1 MTPCCV
7 SPVARVLIQDG
18 LKIKFYCKFVFV
30 FFPGMCLFQR
40 KTHLNAVSQ
49 CFLTMICVSCQ
60 PVNFPELRKQSIL
73 FCLCVPFQK
82 VCARMSGSGNQPQG
96 TASGYNPNHLLAPP
110 TKWVCW
116 RSLQCW
122 TGGIKTHTRSQ
133 NLYIYPHCRMCYSMF
148 FILISIVI

>member
-30 FFPGMCLFQR
+30 FFPGMCHFQR

-60 PVNFPELRKQSIL
+60 PVNFPEMRKQSIL

-96 TASGYNPNHLLAPP
+96 TTPTTCWPHPPNEFAGDLCNVEL
-110 TKWVCW
+110 
-116 RSLQCW
+116 
-122 TGGIKTHTRSQ
+122 GGIKTHTRSQ
-133 NLYIYPHCRMCYSMF
+133 NLYIYPHCRMCHSMF

>member
-30 FFPGMCLFQR
+30 FFPGMCHFQR

-60 PVNFPELRKQSIL
+60 PVNFPEMRKQSIL

-96 TASGYNPNHLLAPP
+96 TTPPPVGPTHQMSLLEISAMLN
-110 TKWVCW
+110 WGD
-116 RSLQCW
+116 QN
-122 TGGIKTHTRSQ
+122 THTRSQ
-133 NLYIYPHCRMCYSMF
+133 NLYIYPHCRMCHSMF